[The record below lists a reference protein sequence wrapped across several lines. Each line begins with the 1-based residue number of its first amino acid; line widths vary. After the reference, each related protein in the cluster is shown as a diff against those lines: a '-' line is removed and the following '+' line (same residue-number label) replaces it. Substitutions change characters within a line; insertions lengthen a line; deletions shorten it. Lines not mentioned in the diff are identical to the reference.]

1 MPTIIYVI
9 LLIFLVVVLFLS
21 SEIKFIFL
29 YKKDFRILLQFG
41 FFKFDLTKNKTPK
54 RTSVTN
60 QAEKKAT
67 GTNVPSRFAR
77 NFIRAVLHLEK
88 RARFKI
94 VRLRLI
100 VGGKNA
106 VETAFLYTLYTR
118 GISFLIE
125 ALSNHFTLD
134 FSPRN
139 STVYAKADFVAQKTS
154 LDLKVILRFSVYS
167 LFSMGKYL
175 FKELYPKKYM
185 EKSYGK
191 YKAK

>member
-9 LLIFLVVVLFLS
+9 LIIFLVVVLFLS

-29 YKKDFRILLQFG
+29 YKKDFRIFLQLG
-41 FFKFDLTKNKTPK
+41 FFKFDLTKNKKPK
-54 RTSVTN
+54 KAKFKS
-60 QAEKKAT
+60 QAEKKAIE
-67 GTNVPSRFAR
+67 TNVPSRFAR
-77 NFIRAVLHLEK
+77 NFVRAVLQLKK

-94 VRLRLI
+94 VRLRLS

-106 VETAFLYTLYTR
+106 IETAFLYTLYTR

-125 ALSNHFTLD
+125 ALANHFTMDL
-134 FSPRN
+134 SPNN
-139 STVYAKADFVAQKTS
+139 SSIYAKADFISQKTS
-154 LDLKVILRFSVYS
+154 LDLKVYLQFSVYS
-167 LFSMGKYL
+167 LLSMGKYL
-175 FKELYPKKYM
+175 FKELYPKKYV